1 MLKVLIADDSALMRE
16 QLVCIL
22 SQLDQIEIIGEARDG
37 LEAIDSFRKLNPDV
51 VILDIRMPKSSG
63 LKVLESIKKDALHP
77 IVIVLTN
84 YPYPQYRK
92 KFIEAGAHYFF
103 DKSTEFDKIPE
114 VLERLVLMSNT

>member
-1 MLKVLIADDSALMRE
+1 MLKVLIADDSVLMRE

-92 KFIEAGAHYFF
+92 KFIEAGADYFF
-103 DKSTEFDKIPE
+103 EKSTEFDKIPE

>member
-1 MLKVLIADDSALMRE
+1 MVEVLSAEEAAQMSE
-16 QLVCIL
+16 QVMCIL
-22 SQLDQIEIIGEARDG
+22 SQLDQMEIIGAARDG
-37 LEAIDSFRKLNPDV
+37 LEAIDSIRKLNPEV
-51 VILDIRMPKSSG
+51 VILDIRMPRSSG

-77 IVIVLTN
+77 IVLVLNN